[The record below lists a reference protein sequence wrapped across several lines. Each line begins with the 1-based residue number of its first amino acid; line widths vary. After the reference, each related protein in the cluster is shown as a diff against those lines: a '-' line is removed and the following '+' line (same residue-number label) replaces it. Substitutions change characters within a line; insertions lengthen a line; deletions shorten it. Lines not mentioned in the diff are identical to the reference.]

1 MHACVL
7 DLIDCHKTTGA
18 RRKHSPAERARYL
31 NIIPVRCP
39 MPEETNCRRHHLLA
53 ADGDKPRTRRAGGVA
68 CRGNIFKHQRRRR
81 ECDASGRAAVALWQL
96 TLPLGSNGLSTP
108 TPVNY
113 PSPINP
119 YSNKWIIV

>member
-53 ADGDKPRTRRAGGVA
+53 ADGDKPRTRRASRVA
-68 CRGNIFKHQRRRR
+68 VTYSSTSAAA
-81 ECDASGRAAVALWQL
+81 ASAMPAAVPPWHS
-96 TLPLGSNGLSTP
+96 GSSRCRWEATG
-108 TPVNY
+108 Y
-113 PSPINP
+113 PHPHP
-119 YSNKWIIV
+119 